1 MKSNIE
7 ELAGTVVNKTA
18 GEMEA
23 TAAVETSESS
33 EPAVDT
39 AATTAATTAASA
51 AAIAT
56 AAATTAAA
64 TAATAIAAATTTA
77 ETAATATTA
86 TAAATAA
93 TATATA
99 TSATSAT
106 SAAATL
112 ATAAATDYY
121 PEGKRYNSF
130 VGYYRRRYGER
141 VQKLVLDAGFSCPNR
156 DGTVGWGGCSY
167 CDNAAFHPGYSTP
180 GKALLAQIEEGI
192 EFQRVRY
199 PRVRHYLGYFQ
210 AYSNTYG
217 TLERLQRAYEEV
229 LSHPEVVGIVIGTR
243 PDCVDEE
250 KLDYLSGL
258 AGGRVL
264 KGWRRTF
271 GGSGIDGGWANE
283 RSADSGSGA
292 NGWRADDR
300 STNDRSTNSISTNSG
315 STNGGSID
323 DRSTNNGSA
332 DGGLPEGKTID
343 APIVVVE
350 YGIESCYDATLR
362 RINRGHDFECAR
374 RAVEMTAERG
384 LDTGAHFILGL
395 PGETREML
403 LDQCDAISS
412 LPLRSVKFHQLQ
424 IVKGTAMEKEYAAD
438 PSAFYRPGLDEYLDF
453 VIDILERLRPDLYIE
468 RVAGEV
474 PPRFVNDTPWGLVR
488 NFEIL
493 RMLDRRMEERGARQG
508 RLFSK

>member
-64 TAATAIAAATTTA
+64 TAATATAAATTTA

-93 TATATA
+93 TATAT
-99 TSATSAT
+99 SATAT

-112 ATAAATDYY
+112 ATAAATDCYSD
-121 PEGKRYNSF
+121 GKHYNSF

-217 TLERLQRAYEEV
+217 TLERLRRAYEEV

-292 NGWRADDR
+292 NGWRDDDR
-300 STNDRSTNSISTNSG
+300 STNDRSTNSISANSR